1 MYEYESHVKA
11 TGTEVIKR
19 INPDG
24 SESWI
29 PVNEDN
35 IDYLVYVGWLF
46 EGNEPKVVQVD
57 DIMNEAQTE
66 KLKND
71 L

>member
-1 MYEYESHVKA
+1 MYEYESHVKT
-11 TGTEVIKR
+11 TGSETIKR

-35 IDYLVYVGWLF
+35 TDYLVYVGWLF
-46 EGNEPKVVQVD
+46 EGNEPKVVEVE
-57 DIMNEAQTE
+57 DIMNETQTE
-66 KLKND
+66 K
-71 L
+71 